1 VSVLLFL
8 LAGLTFVAAWVAS
21 AFACTETGPV
31 YSCAL
36 GVAAAVLL
44 AGGCVIEAIT
54 DLKYRVI
61 AKLEEHARRTLH
73 ENQRPPQTISGD
85 GNGQTT
91 ALAKSRSAESAGD
104 SDEPR
109 RHHTHIVPCPMC
121 LSDIT
126 VRPDDRVVRCRS
138 CGKAFRPRRRQRAEE
153 EVLTH

>member
-1 VSVLLFL
+1 VLLFL

-21 AFACTETGPV
+21 AFASAESGPI

-36 GVAAAVLL
+36 GVVAAVLL

-73 ENQRPPQTISGD
+73 GAQQPHQPPAAPAEGNSPTASLPNAGSAQSTGD
-85 GNGQTT
+85 
-91 ALAKSRSAESAGD
+91 A
-104 SDEPR
+104 DEPR

-126 VRPDDRVVRCRS
+126 VQPNDRVVRCRS
-138 CGKAFRPRRRQRAEE
+138 CGKAFRARRRQRAPEE
-153 EVLTH
+153 ALTR